1 MPQEPQSNNIKSMK
15 RYNLLMG
22 ILAVLAMSSCGEK
35 ASTADNKKAKLEALK
50 KEIAL
55 LQEQASVLE
64 KELNT
69 GERNN
74 QGKTVEVA
82 TVSKGLFQ
90 SYILIEGTADA
101 NESTI
106 ATPKVPGSLI
116 RVMVQP
122 GAQVNAGQILAQL
135 DNTAISQGKNELNQQ
150 LVFVTTLFEKQKRLW
165 EKGVGTEVQYLSA
178 KNQKEALEKSL
189 KTLEAQIDMF
199 NIKAPISGTLE
210 SVEAKVGQAVAP
222 GMPLFR
228 VVNMSNIKIKADV
241 AESHANKIKSGDKIS
256 IYFPDL
262 KSEVTTTISFAA
274 KYIDPLNRTF
284 RVETKLP
291 KVDNLKPNMIAKLK
305 IVDYENKSAISVNSN
320 SVQTTESGSFVIV
333 AKGVKAKNGST
344 SGFVAERRIITVGKT
359 SEGLTE
365 VLSGL
370 SEGDVVITAG
380 YQELNDGQAISGQ
393 WMKGN

>member
-1 MPQEPQSNNIKSMK
+1 MPLAIQSNKKTSMK
-15 RYNLLMG
+15 RY
-22 ILAVLAMSSCGEK
+22 ILQISMIAALAMGACGEK
-35 ASTADNKKAKLEALK
+35 ANSPEAKKAKLESLK
-50 KEIAL
+50 KEIAK
-55 LQEQASVLE
+55 LQGEANLLE
-64 KELNT
+64 KELNS
-69 GERNN
+69 GAAAA
-74 QGKTVEVA
+74 QGKTVEVS

-90 SYILIEGTADA
+90 SYIMIEGTADA

-106 ATPKVPGSLI
+106 ATPKVPGTVI

-122 GAQVNAGQILAQL
+122 GAQVSAGQVLAQL

-189 KTLEAQIDMF
+189 KTLEAQIDMY

-228 VVNMSNIKIKADV
+228 VVNMANIKIKADV
-241 AESHANKIKSGDKIS
+241 AESHSKKIKAGDQIK

-262 KSEVTTTISFAA
+262 KSEVTTQISFAA

-320 SVQTTESGSFVIV
+320 SVQSTESGSFVVV
-333 AKGVKAKNGST
+333 AKTVTGKNGAAQ
-344 SGFVAERRIITVGKT
+344 GFVAERRKVTIGKT

-365 VLSGL
+365 ILEGL
-370 SEGDVVITAG
+370 NEGDLVVTAG
-380 YQELNDGQAISGQ
+380 YQELNDGQAISGE

>member
-1 MPQEPQSNNIKSMK
+1 MK
-15 RYNLLMG
+15 RYTISMSLVAALLMS
-22 ILAVLAMSSCGEK
+22 ACGEK
-35 ASTADNKKAKLEALK
+35 TNTPEAKKAKLESLK
-50 KEIAL
+50 KEIAQ
-55 LQEQASVLE
+55 LQSEANKLE
-64 KELNT
+64 KELNA
-69 GERNN
+69 GAAADM
-74 QGKTVEVA
+74 GKTVEVA
-82 TVSKGLFQ
+82 TVKKGLFQ
-90 SYILIEGTADA
+90 SFIAIEGVADA

-106 ATPKVPGSLI
+106 ATPKVPGTVI

-122 GAQVNAGQILAQL
+122 GAQVTAGQVLAQL

-150 LVFVTTLFEKQKRLW
+150 LAFVTTLFEKQKRLW

-189 KTLEAQIDMF
+189 RTLDAQIDMY

-210 SVEAKVGQAVAP
+210 SADAKVGQAVAP

-228 VVNMSNIKIKADV
+228 VVNMANIKVKADV
-241 AESHANKIKSGDKIS
+241 AESHSKKIKAGDQIR

-262 KSEVTTTISFAA
+262 KSEIDSRISFAA

-305 IVDYENKSAISVNSN
+305 IVEYENKSAIAVNSN
-320 SVQTTESGSFVIV
+320 SVQTTESGSYVIV
-333 AKGVKAKNGST
+333 AKTIAGKNGSNN
-344 SGFVAERRIITVGKT
+344 FVADRRKVTVGKT

-365 VLSGL
+365 ILTGL
-370 SEGDVVITAG
+370 NEGDLVITAG
-380 YQELNDGQAISGQ
+380 YQELNDGQAISGE